1 MINKILIIFFL
12 LFFSTKIIK
21 SSEIKNLASINNKT
35 ITNFDL
41 TQEIKIIEI
50 LENRK
55 VKKIEYK
62 FILQQ
67 MIRDKMKKIET
78 ENNNVKVSPEIILK
92 EYDSIKNNK
101 IKTGSISQE
110 LKNAIIQKIQDN
122 YKWNRLI
129 SLKYNRN
136 LAVNLDEINQIMISK
151 KIPENKKD
159 EIVQIEKNKKFNIF
173 SKTHFNK
180 IKKKYL
186 VKNYQWKKLQYYWL
200 IARA

>member
-186 VKNYQWKKLQYYWL
+186 VKNYQ
-200 IARA
+200 

>member
-1 MINKILIIFFL
+1 MNFIMINKILIIFFL

-186 VKNYQWKKLQYYWL
+186 VKNYQ
-200 IARA
+200 